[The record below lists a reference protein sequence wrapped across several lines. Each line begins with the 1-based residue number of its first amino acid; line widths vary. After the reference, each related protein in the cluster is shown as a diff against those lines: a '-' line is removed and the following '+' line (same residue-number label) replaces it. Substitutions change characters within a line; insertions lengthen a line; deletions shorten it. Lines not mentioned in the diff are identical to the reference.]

1 MEKNFNQ
8 SDKELIK
15 NCLEGDQNA
24 FKKIF
29 EKYWDDL
36 YVIAYRRLPLEE
48 EVKDILQE
56 VFISL
61 WRNIH
66 KISVGDNLG
75 GYLYISL
82 RNKIFNYYEKNQVR
96 MKLTLSQSFN
106 PVQSEADVYSSI
118 NSKEIRQ
125 IIKSAVAEMP
135 AKMRDIYLL
144 SKEEQ
149 LTNQEIAALLAL
161 APQTIKNQIHQ
172 ALLRIRRKIKKANLH
187 FYLSWF

>member
-1 MEKNFNQ
+1 MEKNFTA

-15 NCLEGDQNA
+15 DCLKGDEKA

-29 EKYWDDL
+29 EKYWGDL
-36 YVIAYRRLPLEE
+36 YIIAYRRLPFEE
-48 EVKDILQE
+48 EIKDILQE

-66 KISVGDNLG
+66 KISVDDNLG
-75 GYLYISL
+75 GYLYTSL
-82 RNKIFNYYEKNQVR
+82 RNKIFNYYEKNKVR
-96 MKLTLSQSFN
+96 MKITLSQSFN

-118 NSKEIRQ
+118 NSKEIRE
-125 IIKSAVAEMP
+125 IIRLAVAEMP
-135 AKMRDIYLL
+135 AKMQQIYLL

-172 ALLRIRRKIKKANLH
+172 ALSRVRQKIREANFHLW
-187 FYLSWF
+187 LPWF

>member
-1 MEKNFNQ
+1 MEKKFGQ
-8 SDKELIK
+8 SDEELIK
-15 NCLEGDQNA
+15 DCLKGDQDA

-29 EKYWDDL
+29 EKYWHDL
-36 YVIAYRRLPLEE
+36 YIIAYRRLPLEE
-48 EVKDILQE
+48 EIKDILQE

-66 KISVGDNLG
+66 KISVEDNLG
-75 GYLYISL
+75 GYLYTAL

-96 MKLTLSQSFN
+96 MKATLSQSFN
-106 PVQSEADVYSSI
+106 PVQCEADVYSVI
-118 NSKEIRQ
+118 NSKELRE
-125 IIKSAVAEMP
+125 IIKSAVSEMP
-135 AKMRDIYLL
+135 AKMRQIYLL

-172 ALLRIRRKIKKANLH
+172 ALSRVRQKIRKANLH
-187 FYLSWF
+187 FYLPWF